1 MHKESALTDGQ
12 KTAWTALAAG
22 TAALTG
28 ILLAASEYERSCLT
42 TAEYTIKTEKPLQ
55 KERKLLFLTDLHDR
69 QFGFENRRLVA
80 LAEAV
85 SPDAILLGGDM
96 MTVKKSADIMPTI
109 DFLEEL
115 TERFPVYYGNGN
127 HETRLRRDRGR
138 YGDLY
143 DDLLRALKDMGV
155 IHLANSSAMLDRDIR
170 ITGLDI
176 TENYYR
182 KWKCDRMDSAYIES
196 RVGPAATDCFQILL
210 AHSPFFFDA
219 YRAWG
224 ADLTLSGHN
233 HGGTICLPGGI
244 GLMTPQFTFFSDEV
258 KGRKDRDGK
267 TLLISPGLG
276 THSVNIRLNNKPQA
290 VVVKLVRK

>member
-1 MHKESALTDGQ
+1 MTDGQ
-12 KTAWTALAAG
+12 KTACAALAAG
-22 TAALTG
+22 TAALAG
-28 ILLAASEYERSCLT
+28 ILVSASEYERSCLT
-42 TAEYTIKTEKPLQ
+42 TAEYTIRTGKPLQ

-69 QFGFENRRLVA
+69 QFGSENKRLIA

-85 SPDAILLGGDM
+85 SPDAVLLGGDM
-96 MTVKKSADIMPTI
+96 MTVKQHADIRPAI
-109 DFLEEL
+109 NLLEEL

-127 HETRLRRDRGR
+127 HETRLGRDRGR
-138 YGDLY
+138 YGALY

-155 IHLANSSAMLDRDIR
+155 IHLSNSSAMLDGDIR

-182 KWKCDRMDSAYIES
+182 KFRCDRMDRAFIES
-196 RVGPAATDCFQILL
+196 RVGPASGDCFQILL

-244 GLMTPQFTFFSDEV
+244 GLMTPQFTFFSGDV

-267 TLLISPGLG
+267 TLIISPGLG